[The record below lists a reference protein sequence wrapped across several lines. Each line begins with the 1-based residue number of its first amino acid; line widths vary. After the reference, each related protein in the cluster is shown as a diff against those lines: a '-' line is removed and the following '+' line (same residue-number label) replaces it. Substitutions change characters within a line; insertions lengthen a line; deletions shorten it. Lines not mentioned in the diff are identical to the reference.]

1 MFGFLKSRKTD
12 PKKELKRV
20 LGRYELP
27 SFPGLVL
34 EVLKELRAENASAR
48 SVARILEGDP
58 GMSVRLLKM
67 TNSAAYGSA
76 RKTESVQQAIAVL
89 GMSAVESLVLSIGV
103 QTALPSAPAPGFEAR
118 RFWRASARRAAAAG
132 AFAAMLH
139 PATRAQSFTSSLLQD
154 MAVPLLANAQP
165 RRYGPVLEEWH
176 AVGGDLTLMETQ
188 QLGCHHPDVATWLC
202 DQWTLPEGLA
212 EAIGGHHGAGDLI
225 CPPAVRIV
233 AVLRE
238 NEKSLGIDELVETAR
253 GDYNVA
259 PDRAL
264 HTVQES
270 FEVAEELARLFA

>member
-1 MFGFLKSRKTD
+1 MFGFLS
-12 PKKELKRV
+12 
-20 LGRYELP
+20 
-27 SFPGLVL
+27 
-34 EVLKELRAENASAR
+34 AEHASAR
-48 SVARILEGDP
+48 TVARILEGDP

-67 TNSAAYGSA
+67 ANSAAYGSA
-76 RKTESVQQAIAVL
+76 RKTESVQQAVAVL

-103 QTALPSAPAPGFEAR
+103 QTALPVTPAPGFQAR
-118 RFWRASARRAAAAG
+118 RFWLAAARRAAAAG
-132 AFAAMLH
+132 AFASMLH

-176 AVGGDLTLMETQ
+176 ATGGDLPAMEVDQ
-188 QLGCHHPDVATWLC
+188 IGCHHPDVATWLC

-212 EAIGGHHGAGDLI
+212 EAIGGHHGAADLA

-233 AVLRE
+233 SVLRE
-238 NEKSLGIDELVETAR
+238 NEEALGIDELVETAR
-253 GDYNVA
+253 GDYGVA

-270 FEVAEELARLFA
+270 FQVAEELARLFA